1 MGVFFYLINLGVV
14 GLFVGALGRLI
25 VPGRNRIGL
34 GATFLIGLSGA
45 ILGALIGG
53 LIGLGFISIVF
64 EVAISAGLVYLVS
77 SRWHRRQL
85 PPTTW

>member
-34 GATFLIGLSGA
+34 GATF
-45 ILGALIGG
+45 GG
-53 LIGLGFISIVF
+53 SP
-64 EVAISAGLVYLVS
+64 EVVDTVYAASA
-77 SRWHRRQL
+77 
-85 PPTTW
+85 T